1 MIKFSLPDYYNH
13 NEIIIFF
20 LELQKIC
27 PECFIDNR
35 QIDSAYGYPD
45 FLNWNGGRVIESFI
59 SPSDCYEIANNYH
72 TNFPNFHL
80 RHTCTN
86 LYITPNIYND
96 FQNNLYL
103 KNVLKKNDSI
113 IVNNDHFGEYL
124 KEKYPEYD
132 IIYSTTKNIRSVED
146 YNKYSKNNL
155 TVLNYI
161 HNHDEKLISK
171 LKYPQNIEILCAEE
185 CVDNCSCRQE
195 HYEIISKQIMLMPD
209 AGSFKCPHMD
219 DHNLNFYTDILQ
231 RKHAIT
237 NEYIDYLYEK
247 YGINNFKIS
256 GRKNNNITYVEAI
269 IYYLI
274 KPEYRDSIRNTA
286 LMRIYNI
293 I

>member
-1 MIKFSLPDYYNH
+1 MINFSLPDYYNH
-13 NEIIIFF
+13 NGIIMFF
-20 LELQKIC
+20 LELQKNL
-27 PECFIDNR
+27 PECFIDGR
-35 QIDSAYGYPD
+35 RIDSSYGYPD
-45 FLNWNGGRVIESFI
+45 FLNWNGGRVLTSSIN
-59 SPSDCYEIANNYH
+59 PLDCYSIVDNYH
-72 TNFPNFHL
+72 NNFPDFHI

-86 LYITPNIYND
+86 LYIQPNIYND
-96 FQNNLYL
+96 FQNNLFI
-103 KNVLKKNDSI
+103 KTVINRNDSI
-113 IVNNDHFGEYL
+113 IVNNDDFGEYI
-124 KEKYPEYD
+124 KNTYPEYS
-132 IIYSTTKNIRSVED
+132 IIYSTTKNIQTIDD
-146 YNKYSKNNL
+146 YNKYSRNNL

-161 HNHDEKLISK
+161 HNHNEELISK
-171 LKYPQNIEILCAEE
+171 LENPQNIEILCAEE
-185 CVDNCSCRQE
+185 CIDNCPCRQE

-209 AGSFKCPHMD
+209 AENFECPNMPT
-219 DHNLNFYTDILQ
+219 HNLNFYTDILQ